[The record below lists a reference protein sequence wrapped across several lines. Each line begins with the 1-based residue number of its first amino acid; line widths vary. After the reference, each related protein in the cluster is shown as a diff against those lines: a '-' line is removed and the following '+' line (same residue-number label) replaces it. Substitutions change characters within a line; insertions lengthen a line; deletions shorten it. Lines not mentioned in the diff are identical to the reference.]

1 MKRFFNWLKGLFNK
15 TMDKLEDPEVM
26 LDQAKK
32 DMQAALLS
40 NREKAVQ
47 AITQKNMLENELKSQ
62 QNKAASLES
71 KAAMALKQG
80 DRELATQFMREKMN
94 IDSVVAS
101 LQTSY
106 DSAVATVEQVKV
118 GIKRQ
123 EEEVRK
129 KTAEALALKAQW
141 KSAQIQ
147 TSISKALDG
156 LSFENEFEG
165 FGAVENRIKEK
176 QSEAA
181 ARAEMGNES
190 LFGKIQAMESTS
202 RDLEAESEL
211 DKLEE
216 KLGLKPVSATPTVTP
231 SVSVVEGGTAPGVSA
246 SEAEKA
252 LEDLEKRLNS

>member
-1 MKRFFNWLKGLFNK
+1 
-15 TMDKLEDPEVM
+15 
-26 LDQAKK
+26 
-32 DMQAALLS
+32 LS
-40 NREKAVQ
+40 YK
-47 AITQKNMLENELKSQ
+47 IK
-62 QNKAASLES
+62 
-71 KAAMALKQG
+71 
-80 DRELATQFMREKMN
+80 
-94 IDSVVAS
+94 IDSLVAS
-101 LQTSY
+101 LQASY
-106 DSAVATVEQVKV
+106 DSAVATVEQVNV
-118 GIKRQ
+118 GMKRQ

-147 TSISKALDG
+147 SSISKALDG

-216 KLGLKPVSATPTVTP
+216 KLGLRPVTATEVVTP
-231 SVSVVEGGTAPGVSA
+231 SVSVVEGGTAPSVSA

>member
-1 MKRFFNWLKGLFNK
+1 MKRFLNWLKGLFNK

-47 AITQKNMLENELKSQ
+47 AITQQ

-71 KAAMALKQG
+71 KATMALKQG
-80 DRELATQFMREKMN
+80 DRALATQFMREKMN

-101 LQTSY
+101 LQASY

-147 TSISKALDG
+147 SSISKALDG

-216 KLGLKPVSATPTVTP
+216 KLGLRPVTATEVVTP
-231 SVSVVEGGTAPGVSA
+231 SVSVVEGGTASSVSA